1 METQFELKWVF
12 GAVCRNINVIIL
24 MSPQALNTCADI
36 IRGNG
41 KLQERFAHNQ
51 VDIRTAL
58 QVNGDADTHPNGI
71 RKVYIIDALLDLTLT
86 AAPPSI
92 FDVRCAS
99 CECIQAYFYDHTDIR
114 HHFLN
119 RAVEGHTSGSDE
131 TSNIL
136 TILITGPKNLQSSD
150 PYRLWFAALLAFHL
164 VFEDAE
170 AKTAAMGVREGEAV
184 KGEEVITS
192 IQAITGNLITALQ
205 GGDDNRICIGYLILL
220 CGWLSEDADAVND
233 LLGEGSTVQR
243 LIEATLKNEKG
254 REMVQGLCAFLLG
267 LIYEFSTKDSPV
279 PRRTLQPLLSSGLG
293 REQFIQKL
301 TRLRQHPLLR
311 DFEVLPQDLS
321 SAPLGSLPEVYFDR
335 TFVDFVKDNFNRV
348 ARAID
353 RDPGLEVAR
362 LHEGVDRDLL
372 DSLRSQLS
380 DKDNALQRAESDHL
394 TIEQRLGQEQADHR
408 RSQEK
413 FNAELLRIKN
423 INEALQKGHETGI
436 ARSEFEFNANL
447 NDIKEQHRRHTQDLS
462 NQIQLARSDAE
473 KEALA
478 LSEQHKSEIAQLR
491 KQIVDLES
499 NNKQSSH
506 TIEVLQRTN
515 DKFSETVHQHDLQ
528 IASWNDEKKLLE
540 EGIEMKTVNV
550 RKVEDQVREQETW
563 LKKAA
568 EKEIELQ
575 IALKLKE
582 ESRLAVQTELDDLF
596 ILLGDLEEKRL
607 RDKVRIPQSY
617 ARDGHMLTNFQKK
630 LVELGAETSDAEDAD
645 GAENDVEEDKLDG
658 DNNNENGGDDNAGK
672 EG

>member
-1 METQFELKWVF
+1 M
-12 GAVCRNINVIIL
+12 
-24 MSPQALNTCADI
+24 

-51 VDIRTAL
+51 VDIRTAS
-58 QVNGDADTHPNGI
+58 QVNGEARNTQDGI
-71 RKVYIIDALLDLTLT
+71 QKVYIIDALLDLTLT

-114 HHFLN
+114 HHFLH

-136 TILITGPKNLQSSD
+136 TILIAGPQRCQSND

-164 VFEDAE
+164 VFEDTE
-170 AKTAAMGVREGEAV
+170 AKSSAMGIREGDAE

-205 GGDDNRICIGYLILL
+205 GGDDDRICIGYLLLL

-233 LLGEGSTVQR
+233 LLGEGSTVQS
-243 LIEATLKNEKG
+243 LIQATLKNGKG

-279 PRRTLQPLLSSGLG
+279 PRRTLQPLLASGLG

-301 TRLRQHPLLR
+301 TRLRKHPLLR
-311 DFEVLPQDLS
+311 DFEVLPQGLS
-321 SAPLGSLPEVYFDR
+321 SSSPGSLPEVYFDR

-353 RDPGLEVAR
+353 RDPGLEVAP

-372 DSLRSQLS
+372 DSLRSQLG
-380 DKDNALQRAESDHL
+380 DKENALQRAESDHL
-394 TIEQRLGQEQADHR
+394 TMEQRLGQEQADHR
-408 RSQEK
+408 RSQEL
-413 FNAELLRIKN
+413 FNAELARIRN
-423 INEALQKGHETGI
+423 INEALQKSHEADIEQMEADFG
-436 ARSEFEFNANL
+436 ANL
-447 NDIKEQHRRHTQDLS
+447 NGMKEEHHR
-462 NQIQLARSDAE
+462 QIQDMSAQIQQAHSEAE
-473 KEALA
+473 KQVVAV
-478 LSEQHKSEIAQLR
+478 SEQHKSEIAQLR
-491 KQIVDLES
+491 KQIAELETTTRQS
-499 NNKQSSH
+499 NS

-515 DKFSETVHQHDLQ
+515 DTYSETVRQHELQ
-528 IASWNDEKKLLE
+528 IARLKDEKKLLE
-540 EGIEMKTVNV
+540 ESIKMKTVNV
-550 RKVEDQVREQETW
+550 RKIEDQVREQGTW

-575 IALKLKE
+575 TALKSME
-582 ESRLAVQTELDDLF
+582 ESRQAVQTELDDLF
-596 ILLGDLEEKRL
+596 ILLGDLEEKRS
-607 RDKVRIPQSY
+607 RDKVRIPLRSYSQSY
-617 ARDGHMLTNFQKK
+617 ICLQIIRRSSRGLGPEPRMPKPRMPKTQTGLATRTERIPK
-630 LVELGAETSDAEDAD
+630 LKGRT
-645 GAENDVEEDKLDG
+645 KLHDSPCVLIYS
-658 DNNNENGGDDNAGK
+658 
-672 EG
+672 